1 MLATAKACPRRFLF
15 EYILNRVPATP
26 SFHLTAGSAYARGHQ
41 VFRELYYGEGAP
53 KEDALT
59 AGLVALTKTYGPDD
73 PPDPTNPKTYRRTAA
88 ALVGYYHEWPPET
101 DFIRPHTINSQPC
114 VEFSF
119 AIPFDGTGG
128 RPLLTHPTTGEPLIY
143 AGRADSIMTFGNG
156 LFIFDDKT
164 TSTMGPKWALNWR
177 LRSQFTG
184 YCWAAREHGYPV
196 EGAIIRGVSI
206 QKTQIKYQQAI
217 TYRPAWLIDSWLDST
232 AETVLRIIHYWR
244 AGVWPADYDSACT
257 SYGSCAYL
265 DACSTPEPL
274 SYLSSTIFTDRTW
287 SPIALEAE

>member
-1 MLATAKACPRRFLF
+1 MTLPPFPILLDSSMLATAKACPRRFLF

-114 VEFSF
+114 T
-119 AIPFDGTGG
+119 P
-128 RPLLTHPTTGEPLIY
+128 
-143 AGRADSIMTFGNG
+143 
-156 LFIFDDKT
+156 
-164 TSTMGPKWALNWR
+164 
-177 LRSQFTG
+177 
-184 YCWAAREHGYPV
+184 
-196 EGAIIRGVSI
+196 
-206 QKTQIKYQQAI
+206 
-217 TYRPAWLIDSWLDST
+217 
-232 AETVLRIIHYWR
+232 
-244 AGVWPADYDSACT
+244 
-257 SYGSCAYL
+257 
-265 DACSTPEPL
+265 STPSPASSSPSPFPSMEPAAG
-274 SYLSSTIFTDRTW
+274 LSSPTQ
-287 SPIALEAE
+287 PPANP